1 MEPSIN
7 EIMLKSLKE
16 LDLSAAICA
25 KQAKQEV
32 LLMASICDESNT
44 YLRKLMENDITDK
57 DFQDFKA
64 FAANATKIMNWI
76 MRYDTKEA

>member
-25 KQAKQEV
+25 KQAK
-32 LLMASICDESNT
+32 
-44 YLRKLMENDITDK
+44 
-57 DFQDFKA
+57 
-64 FAANATKIMNWI
+64 ATKIMNWI
-76 MRYDTKEA
+76 MRYKEA